1 MYNLSVFLNNS
12 KIREGDSFLFF
23 KGNFT
28 RVSKKEDKGKEKKKK
43 RGKSMEMR
51 NCFQSCGKIIAY
63 IWWNTYFA
71 DE

>member
-43 RGKSMEMR
+43 KREIDGNAKLFSKLWKNYSVYMVE
-51 NCFQSCGKIIAY
+51 Y
-63 IWWNTYFA
+63 IFR
-71 DE
+71 E